1 MDGYNYFKIAQEFEL
16 INTELNG
23 CHRRRSGSGKLLT
36 SQPYIG
42 FLTFGAINGS
52 LISVE
57 VVVSAAGSHG
67 AHNGKCH
74 NLNRLVI
81 RVRWN

>member
-23 CHRRRSGSGKLLT
+23 CRRRRHRRSGSGKLLT

-52 LISVE
+52 L
-57 VVVSAAGSHG
+57 
-67 AHNGKCH
+67 N
-74 NLNRLVI
+74 NI
-81 RVRWN
+81 RRGGRVGRRFSWCT